1 MPVIT
6 VQGIKDTDSL
16 GVIAPHEHIFVDIRN
31 QFTPFHETTR
41 NAISGQKVSI
51 ENLDVLSRN
60 PYAVK
65 DNLVLD
71 NISLAEKELLEFKMA
86 GGDTLVEA
94 TSRGIGRDPEQLR
107 KISRLTG
114 LNIIAGC
121 GYYTQDTH
129 PEDMDKKTVDEIKD
143 EMVSEIKN
151 GIPGTGVRAGVIGEL
166 GTSDII
172 YPNEKKVLTAGAK
185 AHTETGAGIIVHI
198 YPWAQNGLE
207 TIDILTAGGADVKKI
222 NINHVDV
229 EIDIEYIKK
238 VGDTGAFFEF
248 DNFGKEYFIDSRYR
262 GFSGGVFA
270 RDIERVKA
278 LKKLID
284 SGYLSN
290 ILITCDVCLKTLL
303 HAYGGWGYDHI
314 LTYILPMMKD
324 EGITDDQIDIIIK
337 ENPKRF
343 LNIDRSWTNIT

>member
-6 VQGIKDTDSL
+6 VQGLKETESL
-16 GVIAPHEHIFVDIRN
+16 GVISPHEHIFVDIRN
-31 QFTPFHETTR
+31 QFTPFHETVR
-41 NAISGQKVSI
+41 NAVSEQKVCI
-51 ENLDVLSRN
+51 ENLDILSRN

-65 DNLVLD
+65 DNLVLND
-71 NISLAEKELLEFKMA
+71 FQLAQKELLELKMA
-86 GGDTLVEA
+86 GGDTVVDA

-129 PEDMDKKTVDEIKD
+129 PEDMNGKSLEAIKD

-166 GTSDII
+166 GTSDKIL
-172 YPNEKKVLTAGAK
+172 PNEKKVLIAGAK
-185 AHTETGAGIIVHI
+185 AHAETGAGIIVHI
-198 YPWAQNGLE
+198 YPWAPNGLE
-207 TIDILTAGGADVKKI
+207 AIDILKSNGADVKKI
-222 NINHVDV
+222 SINHVDV
-229 EIDIEYIKK
+229 EIDIDYIKK

-262 GFSGGVFA
+262 GFAGGVFA
-270 RDIERVKA
+270 RDIERVKT
-278 LKKLID
+278 LKELID

-314 LTYILPMMKD
+314 LTYILPMMRD
-324 EGITDDQIDIIIK
+324 EGVTYEQIDTIIK
-337 ENPKRF
+337 GNPKRF
-343 LNIDRSWTNIT
+343 LNMDRV